1 MKYAIEPGE
10 QVSAAI
16 EGSTDRFPVRRIYC
30 VGRNYRAHAIEMG
43 ADPDREPPFF
53 FMKPADAIVE
63 NGATIPYPPQ
73 TENLHHEIE
82 LVAAIGKGG
91 KDIKG
96 EDALDHV
103 WGYGVGIDLTRRD
116 IQNKAKEMGRPWD
129 MGKGFDKS
137 APCTALRPVSDVGH
151 PDTEKDRTIWIKV
164 NGETKQ
170 KSTLDLHIW
179 STAETI
185 AYLSGLVE
193 LQAGDLIYMG
203 TPEGV
208 DAVKP
213 GDTMEGHVDGVGD
226 LTINIA

>member
-1 MKYAIEPGE
+1 MSFVISPGE
-10 QVSAAI
+10 QASVAI
-16 EGSTDRFPVRRIYC
+16 EGSDERFPVRRIYC

-53 FMKPADAIVE
+53 FMKPADAVVK

-73 TENLHHEIE
+73 TGNLHHEIE
-82 LVAAIGKGG
+82 LVVAIGKGG
-91 KDIKG
+91 KDIA
-96 EDALDHV
+96 EADALDHV

-116 IQNKAKEMGRPWD
+116 LQNQAKEMGRPWD
-129 MGKGFDKS
+129 MGKGFDNS

-151 PDTEKDRTIWIKV
+151 PDTTNAAIWIKV

-170 KSTLDLHIW
+170 GSTLDLHIW
-179 STAETI
+179 TTAETI
-185 AYLSGLVE
+185 SYLSGLVE

-208 DAVKP
+208 AAVKA
-213 GDTMEGHVDGVGD
+213 GDTMEGHIDGVGD
-226 LTINIA
+226 LTIHIK